1 MIESLKNYFTSLNA
15 AERENFAKSVN
26 MNVQHIGHI
35 YRGGRLTSI
44 EGAILIDKF
53 TDSVVK
59 MEELRPDFD
68 FDYVRRT
75 APTQKPYNNTAGK
88 KAQELLIEWL
98 LSGKPLTQETAN
110 RVFNSV
116 RVTPRIAELRKKGYP
131 IDSYADAD
139 KRAIYFLPKEFITM
153 FNRAGPEAAIA
164 EFKQVAK
171 AKATKIVKA
180 GLENAKW

>member
-35 YRGGRLTSI
+35 YRGDRLTSI

-53 TDSVVK
+53 TDGVVK
-59 MEELRPDFD
+59 MEELRPNFD

-75 APTQKPYNNTAGK
+75 APTQKPHNNAAGK
-88 KAQELLIEWL
+88 KTQELLIEWL

-131 IDSYADAD
+131 IDSYADAN
-139 KRAIYFLPKEFITM
+139 KRAVYFFPKEFITV
-153 FNRAGPEAAIA
+153 FNRAGREVAIA

-171 AKATKIVKA
+171 AKATKIVKE
-180 GLENAKW
+180 GLENAK

>member
-1 MIESLKNYFTSLNA
+1 MIESLKNHFTSLNA
-15 AERENFAKSVN
+15 AERESFAKSVN

-35 YRGGRLTSI
+35 YRGDRLTSI

-53 TDSVVK
+53 TDGAIT

-75 APTQKPYNNTAGK
+75 MPEERIINPSNGK

-98 LSGKPLTQETAN
+98 LSGKDLTQESAN
-110 RVFNSV
+110 RAYGGV

-131 IDSYADAD
+131 IDSRPDA
-139 KRAIYFLPKEFITM
+139 KGRAIYFLPKEFITM
-153 FNRAGPEAAIA
+153 FNRAGREVAIA
-164 EFKQVAK
+164 EFKQAAK

-180 GLENAKW
+180 GLENAQW

>member
-35 YRGGRLTSI
+35 YRGDRLTSI
-44 EGAILIDKF
+44 DGAILIDKF
-53 TDSVVK
+53 TDGVVK

-75 APTQKPYNNTAGK
+75 APANSQANTAGK

-98 LSGKPLTQETAN
+98 LSGKPLTQESAN
-110 RVFNSV
+110 RAFNGV

-131 IDSYADAD
+131 IDSYPDKD
-139 KRAIYFLPKEFITM
+139 KRSVYFLPKDFITM
-153 FNRAGPEAAIA
+153 FNRAGRDVAIA
-164 EFKQVAK
+164 EFKQAAK

-180 GLENAKW
+180 GLENAK